1 MDPIKNI
8 GEIIAGN
15 LKYDTYGNFTKKG
28 IEYYL
33 PPEVSY
39 DSLFTPDIVSAFDG
53 TSGITTPPFKTST
66 GEAIPPWISFVVPSI
81 HEMAENLYKF
91 FVILNAQK
99 SNILNNE
106 TSDADMFSIYYDIFG
121 IPNYSYS
128 LVTGTIMSNLNTALS
143 KVSNTFIINNF
154 LGCND
159 VIFNISQ
166 IDNLFLYINPKNSVS
181 ERALRRKYSNEVYK
195 LHICVDASYQIFTFM
210 KLALLV
216 SEYYRKTDP
225 TRYLLLKAVLNGKS
239 VRPLLTDTFFRKING
254 GPMASIVYYTFIDNP
269 EELLDLLRYLI
280 PKFPEEATRG
290 LMSLE
295 GTDTLPYGNVRVNR
309 MFCYAQGERETKLDK
324 KIANLKIL
332 SKYPNGSRVPS
343 VKVIPRW
350 IKDLKEGSMSESAN
364 ISAES
369 IRKSQHFLGVNLR
382 EINPL
387 NSRCVN
393 DICYISSYDNL
404 LNPNS
409 IMPPKKPVARNGNNT
424 GAGAGAGAGGS
435 RKIKKVRKTRK
446 QRNKKKQK

>member
-1 MDPIKNI
+1 MNPIKNI

-15 LKYDTYGNFTKKG
+15 LKYDKNGYFTKKG

-33 PPEVSY
+33 PPEVSF
-39 DSLFTPDIVSAFDG
+39 DSLFTPDIVSTFDG
-53 TSGITTPPFKTST
+53 TSAIVPPSFKTST
-66 GEAIPPWISFVVPSI
+66 GEAIPPWIRFDVPSI
-81 HEMAENLYKF
+81 HEMAEKLYKF

-106 TSDADMFSIYYDIFG
+106 TSDANMFSIYYDIFG

-128 LVTGTIMSNLNTALS
+128 GVSGTIMSNLNNALL

-154 LGCND
+154 LGCKD
-159 VIFNISQ
+159 IKLNINQ
-166 IDNLFLYINPKNSVS
+166 RDNLFLYMNPKNNVS
-181 ERALRRKYSNEVYK
+181 EGALRKKYPNKVYK

-216 SEYYRKTDP
+216 SEYYREIDP
-225 TRYLLLKAVLNGKS
+225 TRYILLKAVLNGKS
-239 VRPLLTDTFFRKING
+239 VRPLLTDTIFRKLNG

-269 EELLDLLRYLI
+269 DEFLDLLRYLI

-290 LMSLE
+290 LMSIE
-295 GTDTLPYGNVRVNR
+295 GTDTLPYGNVRINR
-309 MFCYAQGERETKLDK
+309 MFCYAQGEREEKLDK
-324 KIANLKIL
+324 KIANLKKIAN
-332 SKYPNGSRVPS
+332 YPSGKWLQS
-343 VKVIPRW
+343 VKVIPKW

-369 IRKSQHFLGVNLR
+369 IRKSQHFLGLNLR

-387 NSRCVN
+387 NNSCVD

-409 IMPPKKPVARNGNNT
+409 IMPPKKPVVTNGNNVGT
-424 GAGAGAGAGGS
+424 GGS
-435 RKIKKVRKTRK
+435 RKIKRLRKTRK
-446 QRNKKKQK
+446 QRSKKNQK